1 MMVFQSIRNN
11 ESGVLNDEGVVSGR
25 ARGGLVRSSVSKI
38 PHNLRIGSWNVGTLK
53 GRSNEI
59 VEVISRRNI
68 DEVISRRN
76 IDICCIQEVRWRGA
90 STKLIQGKNTIHKLF
105 WIGNDQGTNGVGI
118 FLAEKWIEK
127 VFDIK
132 RISDRIMLIKLILG
146 EEILTVLSVY
156 APQTGLDN
164 SLKDGFYDTLQL
176 VLAEL
181 PSNEIVIPCGDWN
194 GHVGKTAA
202 GYADIHGDFG
212 FGERNEDGERVLDF
226 SVANNLVIGNTFFHV
241 MSFSNLPFWPL

>member
-11 ESGVLNDEGVVSGR
+11 ETGVLNDEGVVSGR

-68 DEVISRRN
+68 D
-76 IDICCIQEVRWRGA
+76 ICCIQEVRWRGA
-90 STKLIQGKNTIHKLF
+90 STKLIQGKNTIQKLF
-105 WIGNDQGTNGVGI
+105 WIGNDQGTNGFGI

-132 RISDRIMLIKLILG
+132 RMSERNMLIKLILG
-146 EEILTVLSVY
+146 EEVLTVLSVY

-164 SLKDGFYDTLQL
+164 SLKDGFYDTLKL
-176 VLAEL
+176 ALAEL
-181 PSNEIVIPCGDWN
+181 PSNEIVIHCGD
-194 GHVGKTAA
+194 
-202 GYADIHGDFG
+202 
-212 FGERNEDGERVLDF
+212 
-226 SVANNLVIGNTFFHV
+226 
-241 MSFSNLPFWPL
+241 